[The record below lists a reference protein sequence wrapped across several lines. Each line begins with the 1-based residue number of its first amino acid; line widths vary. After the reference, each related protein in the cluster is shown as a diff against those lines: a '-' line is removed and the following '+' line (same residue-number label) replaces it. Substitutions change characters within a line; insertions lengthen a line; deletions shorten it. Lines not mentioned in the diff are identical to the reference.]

1 MLWGEKTLA
10 RIKGIQ
16 NIAKDYNVEF
26 TCPKGVN
33 PTFDLGGLHKEMLK
47 KYEMLELV
55 EDRSWN
61 YGWDDNM
68 KEKVENYVNVID
80 LCNKSR

>member
-1 MLWGEKTLA
+1 
-10 RIKGIQ
+10 
-16 NIAKDYNVEF
+16 
-26 TCPKGVN
+26 
-33 PTFDLGGLHKEMLK
+33 MLK